1 MFSVCCVL
9 LSHIITLSVSTTVAM
24 VKMTVAHSQ
33 QTVRSDYTV
42 SEQPNLAASSKFR
55 RINFVNPL
63 ECFTVSRKPLRRKQ
77 FFALFPI
84 NSVSFAIL
92 FLSEA
97 DLDRLPPSSE
107 DGQNF
112 PEIFL
117 MQFLFI
123 EKSKKSCLS
132 VCLSVT
138 ELCTFCAGYEQRRLY
153 SVVNCPNINSVHTR
167 NQLAVVTCHF

>member
-1 MFSVCCVL
+1 M
-9 LSHIITLSVSTTVAM
+9 VS
-24 VKMTVAHSQ
+24 Q
-33 QTVRSDYTV
+33 
-42 SEQPNLAASSKFR
+42 
-55 RINFVNPL
+55 
-63 ECFTVSRKPLRRKQ
+63 KPLRRKQ

-112 PEIFL
+112 PEFFL

-123 EKSKKSCLS
+123 EKSKNP
-132 VCLSVT
+132 VCLSVY
-138 ELCTFCAGYEQRRLY
+138 LSQ
-153 SVVNCPNINSVHTR
+153 NSVHSVQVMSR
-167 NQLAVVTCHF
+167 GGFIL